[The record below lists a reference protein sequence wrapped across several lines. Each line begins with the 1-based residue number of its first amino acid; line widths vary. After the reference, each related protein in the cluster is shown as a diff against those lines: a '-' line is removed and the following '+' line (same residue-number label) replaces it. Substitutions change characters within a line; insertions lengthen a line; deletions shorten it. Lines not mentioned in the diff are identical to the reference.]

1 MSNARWLSYILNKCI
16 MKLKQ
21 ITSHKIVRIYDFN
34 KDRHN
39 STKGSW
45 TCKKS
50 IVYCLT
56 FCSLL
61 FFFYYLK
68 TLISDII
75 TDIDKEG
82 VAV

>member
-45 TCKKS
+45 TCKKVLYS
-50 IVYCLT
+50 VSLSVLYYFL
-56 FCSLL
+56 LL
-61 FFFYYLK
+61 FENHRLWLSLK
-68 TLISDII
+68 
-75 TDIDKEG
+75 ID
-82 VAV
+82 